1 MRYLLIMGSRFV
13 GCVLLALVG
22 SASEAHADQVK
33 LRVGTLA
40 VDGSRYTQDM
50 LALGKEIESRT
61 RRAVRIDWVTGGR
74 LGDEQQMAAKL
85 RDGTLAGAG
94 LSETGLIA
102 LVPEMAAWQYAGLF
116 RDYTEVDRAT
126 IALDPTVR
134 VLFGSR
140 ELTFAMWADLGFAH
154 VFAVD
159 PITNLREVLKL
170 AAPHLTVP
178 LDGNLT
184 ASIVAGR
191 ALAWALPPLYMMVI
205 GPAKASSMTSLRYR
219 YVVGGLVFGG
229 AAWRKLSSAK
239 QKIVLDVCREWE
251 PKLRASWRRETEAG
265 IAALT
270 KAGVRMRVSSDAEVA
285 AFFDAA
291 ARARGAHAQGATKE
305 LVAKIVA
312 SLAR

>member
-1 MRYLLIMGSRFV
+1 MGSRFV
-13 GCVLLALVG
+13 GCVLLALLG
-22 SASEAHADQVK
+22 SAFEAHADPIR

-40 VDGSRYTQDM
+40 VDGSRYTQDI

-61 RRAVRIDWVTGGR
+61 RRAVRIDWITGGQ
-74 LGDEQQMAAKL
+74 LGDEQQMATKI
-85 RDGTLAGAG
+85 RDGTLDGGG

-116 RDYTEVDRAT
+116 RDYADVDRAT

-134 VLFGSR
+134 ELFASR
-140 ELTFAMWADLGFAH
+140 KLTFAMWADLGFAH
-154 VFAVD
+154 VFSVD
-159 PITNLREVLKL
+159 PITSLRDVLKI

-191 ALAWALPPLYMMVI
+191 APAWALPPLYMMVI
-205 GPAKASSMTSLRYR
+205 GPTKARSMTSLRYR
-219 YVVGGLVFGG
+219 YVVGGLVFGD
-229 AAWRKLSSAK
+229 AAWKKLSRAK
-239 QKIVLDVCREWE
+239 QQIVLEVCREWE

-270 KAGVRMRVSSDAEVA
+270 KAGVRTRVSSPAEVS

-291 ARARGAHAQGATKE
+291 ARARGAHAKGPTAE